1 MAKLRLRFKL
11 EAKETGLARV
21 CQGPR
26 SMYFWI
32 ENKKVGSIDYSD
44 AGWRVNLMVP
54 TDDTDD
60 RPVNWKW
67 ARFKRAFDSRDEAK
81 TWVRENVA
89 AIWERA
95 YKEKDD

>member
-1 MAKLRLRFKL
+1 MTKLRLRFKL

-26 SMYFWI
+26 SAYFWI
-32 ENKKVGSIDYSD
+32 ENKEVGRIDYSD
-44 AGWRVNLMVP
+44 AGWRVNLRASNEP
-54 TDDTDD
+54 TDEW
-60 RPVNWKW
+60 PAKW
-67 ARFKRAFDSRDEAK
+67 EWIRFKRVFDSRDDAK

-95 YKEKDD
+95 YKDGEA